1 MAGRGSSHQGEDKVT
16 SSSQEVL
23 PHTFQLATHV
33 TEEKPSTATPGSQ
46 TQKPHLGHRWEAG
59 TCCKDVQPGACT
71 LAPSQTSFLGT
82 QDPHYSWPS
91 GVSCTHPVKKEAPGQ
106 DGGIADAEGRC
117 ETQQAAAELQEAF
130 IRELIQLQ
138 LAAQQ
143 LHLGET
149 RTPGW
154 L

>member
-71 LAPSQTSFLGT
+71 LVPLPNLLPWDSGSPLFLAFWGFLHPPG
-82 QDPHYSWPS
+82 QERGSWPRWRH
-91 GVSCTHPVKKEAPGQ
+91 C
-106 DGGIADAEGRC
+106 
-117 ETQQAAAELQEAF
+117 
-130 IRELIQLQ
+130 
-138 LAAQQ
+138 
-143 LHLGET
+143 
-149 RTPGW
+149 
-154 L
+154 